1 MGTINFCM
9 AEMFIGKHN
18 CWIMALD
25 TLEWPFFCHKFL
37 TSGDRKSAVRKQPS
51 DCGNT

>member
-1 MGTINFCM
+1 MGTINLCM

-25 TLEWPFFCHKFL
+25 TLEGLFSV
-37 TSGDRKSAVRKQPS
+37 TSF
-51 DCGNT
+51 